1 MGYTGLPIRNRKLLE
16 IDAESHSHDSDA
28 TLAQGDLS
36 RSLSGQPLPFLP
48 YQFEPEA
55 EDSDSD
61 EEPGGDRGNE
71 ERLSSLNWC
80 SCGHCNIMP
89 TAAECLCCREV
100 QLIDEKRNLLVRPV
114 PECITMHEGFRSICL
129 DIWSLQCAYFE
140 YRQQYG
146 HRQDATHE
154 AMTQCV
160 LKKYNF
166 QKVKPVSFRRYRYI
180 AYRRLVRWCWG
191 WLGEGIRVV
200 LPACA
205 VTKIRETFPSEQY
218 AGFRYPP
225 LD

>member
-1 MGYTGLPIRNRKLLE
+1 MTSCDVTRGTPTKSASKMAGVE
-16 IDAESHSHDSDA
+16 IDAESHSHDSVA

-71 ERLSSLNWC
+71 ERLSSLNW
-80 SCGHCNIMP
+80 
-89 TAAECLCCREV
+89 
-100 QLIDEKRNLLVRPV
+100 
-114 PECITMHEGFRSICL
+114 
-129 DIWSLQCAYFE
+129 
-140 YRQQYG
+140 
-146 HRQDATHE
+146 
-154 AMTQCV
+154 
-160 LKKYNF
+160 
-166 QKVKPVSFRRYRYI
+166 RYRYI